1 MPRIARF
8 AAFVLAALLFL
19 GLPSIVGLYTD
30 WLWFGETGY
39 RQVFTTTLGTRL
51 LLGTLTF
58 LLTFAWLLLNLRVAL
73 ASLRFAGPILWTG
86 QQGVQIELPSKRQ
99 LGRLALFAAA
109 IVARAAA
116 GDPPGSSTRT

>member
-1 MPRIARF
+1 MVRAPQKRTQHLHARGRVSRCATPARLLRGVCVPRIARF
-8 AAFVLAALLFL
+8 AAFVLAALLFF
-19 GLPSIVGLYTD
+19 GLPSIIGLYTD

-73 ASLRFAGPILWTG
+73 A
-86 QQGVQIELPSKRQ
+86 
-99 LGRLALFAAA
+99 
-109 IVARAAA
+109 
-116 GDPPGSSTRT
+116 